1 MQILSLNQPISTHFE
16 MFYLLMETELF
27 CWFQLFRGRTASFS
41 DREKSVGFII
51 TAGATALL
59 GKSLPFHTWLRTP
72 QETFRTSQKNIHCFR
87 YKTQDRIHNCL
98 FSAVHSY
105 RLGFYFLFCFL
116 HCICSS
122 IEENAKISFFR
133 RQNHCYSSKHALAR
147 VRKASPISGFFDWWL
162 VTAAWFLQGLSLK
175 ITVIRRL
182 DSDLMWSIPLSGGPL
197 DICYK

>member
-1 MQILSLNQPISTHFE
+1 MQILSLNQPISTNFE

-51 TAGATALL
+51 TAGATAHL

-87 YKTQDRIHNCL
+87 YKNTRSHSQL
-98 FSAVHSY
+98 SFFSSPQLSS
-105 RLGFYFLFCFL
+105 RFLLSFLFL

-133 RQNHCYSSKHALAR
+133 RQNHCSVFLKTCSS
-147 VRKASPISGFFDWWL
+147 
-162 VTAAWFLQGLSLK
+162 
-175 ITVIRRL
+175 
-182 DSDLMWSIPLSGGPL
+182 
-197 DICYK
+197 

>member
-1 MQILSLNQPISTHFE
+1 MLKCSTFS
-16 MFYLLMETELF
+16 
-27 CWFQLFRGRTASFS
+27 WRQSF
-41 DREKSVGFII
+41 SVGFNCSEEGRPSSV
-51 TAGATALL
+51 TE
-59 GKSLPFHTWLRTP
+59 KSQSASSSPQGPRRSWASPSHSIHGSEPHRKHSELPR
-72 QETFRTSQKNIHCFR
+72 RTSTASGT
-87 YKTQDRIHNCL
+87 KTQDRIHNCL

-122 IEENAKISFFR
+122 IEENAKKYKKFGDKTIVL
-133 RQNHCYSSKHALAR
+133 YSSKHALAR
-147 VRKASPISGFFDWWL
+147 VRKASPISGLFDWWL